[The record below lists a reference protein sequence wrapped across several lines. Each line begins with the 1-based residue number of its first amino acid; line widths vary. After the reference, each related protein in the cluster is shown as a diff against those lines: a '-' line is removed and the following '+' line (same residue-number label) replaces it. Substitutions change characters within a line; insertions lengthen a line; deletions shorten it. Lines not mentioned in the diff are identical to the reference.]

1 MNTGVTKNNHYL
13 VISLI
18 RHLKQWHYFFNNI
31 LNFYFNKIGYKKKD
45 MKVRTQIAVKTANS
59 GIRVVMLPDILYLK
73 SEGRYTIINLKDN
86 TSLVACKN
94 LGIYEELLKI
104 LTLLGYTTVIL

>member
-1 MNTGVTKNNHYL
+1 
-13 VISLI
+13 
-18 RHLKQWHYFFNNI
+18 
-31 LNFYFNKIGYKKKD
+31 

-73 SEGRYTIINLKDN
+73 SEGRYTIISLKDN

-94 LGIYEELLKI
+94 LGVYEELFKDINFIRVHNSYIVNFQHLNQIIRDSGGQYCVLFNDKI
-104 LTLLGYTTVIL
+104 IPISVRKYRLVKERLEY